1 MQGID
6 IDEDSKHLGLLYN
19 NETHTVCVPQPSSN
33 ARLYVLDRMGQQ
45 IYSVKEVDGQYTY
58 PLPTVGFTRGQL
70 YIVKQ
75 VENGRV
81 RLKQRYVKFVY

>member
-1 MQGID
+1 MV
-6 IDEDSKHLGLLYN
+6 S
-19 NETHTVCVPQPSSN
+19 
-33 ARLYVLDRMGQQ
+33 
-45 IYSVKEVDGQYTY
+45 KEVDGQYTY
-58 PLPTVGFTRGQL
+58 PLPTAGFTRGQL